1 MLCQAKYC
9 GLFGFCKVFSSTGK
23 SCGLFRTA
31 AAADIDILTEKRV
44 IMRFFMPTLIY
55 SENDCVSR
63 HSAELCAL
71 GKHALII
78 TGKHSSAVNGS
89 LDDVLYALREHGT
102 AYTVFDGVEE
112 NPSVET
118 VMAAGEKG
126 LSAGADFVIGIGG
139 GSPLD
144 AAKAAAIMMKN
155 SGESWEYLYE
165 EGQCSSLP
173 VAAVPTTCGT
183 GSEATAV
190 SVLTRHDLG
199 TKVSAKKKV
208 FPDIALVDGKYLM
221 YAPAKLIAVTAVDA
235 LSHLIESAVN
245 TLADSYSDMT
255 VFTGLRQW
263 AGCRAFLDG
272 TLALTQE
279 GAQALM
285 NASTLAGMSI
295 AQTGT
300 TIPHSLS
307 YLLTY
312 EAGIPHG
319 AAVGAFQSGYLK
331 YAAPERRAEVLS
343 AAGFRDTDELGS
355 FIASVA
361 PVKAERGLLE
371 RSAETVLANAAKLAL
386 CPYHID
392 ERIMADI
399 IDIT

>member
-1 MLCQAKYC
+1 MK
-9 GLFGFCKVFSSTGK
+9 
-23 SCGLFRTA
+23 
-31 AAADIDILTEKRV
+31 
-44 IMRFFMPTLIY
+44 FFMPTRIY
-55 SENDCVSR
+55 SENDCISR

-71 GKHALII
+71 GSHALIV
-78 TGKHSSAVNGS
+78 TGKHSSAANGS
-89 LDDVLYALREHGT
+89 LDDVISALTEHSV

-118 VMAAGEKG
+118 VMVARDKG

-139 GSPLD
+139 GSPID

-155 SGESWEYLYE
+155 SDKGWEYLYE
-165 EGQCSSLP
+165 EGKCDSLP
-173 VAAVPTTCGT
+173 LAAVPTTCGT

-199 TKVSAKKKV
+199 TKLSAKKKV

-221 YAPAKLIAVTAVDA
+221 NAPARLLKVTAVDA

-245 TLADSYSDMT
+245 VLADTYSDMT
-255 VFTGLRQW
+255 VFAGLREW
-263 AGCRAFLDG
+263 AACRPFLDG
-272 TLALTQE
+272 SLELTAE
-279 GAQALM
+279 GAQRLM

-312 EAGIPHG
+312 EAGVPHG

-331 YAAPERRAEVLS
+331 YAAPDKREAVLI
-343 AAGFRDTDELGS
+343 AAGFRDTEELGS
-355 FIASVA
+355 FISSLA
-361 PVKAERGLLE
+361 PVRAERELLE
-371 RSAETVLANAAKLAL
+371 RSAEAVLANKAKMAM
-386 CPYHID
+386 CPYLID

-399 IDIT
+399 IDIG